1 MDLVLDLTKQLSR
14 QIKQD
19 ETYLAYLKCYH
30 AVKEDRE
37 LFEKMNEM
45 RRRNIELQND
55 IDGDHLFEA
64 LNHLQEEYR
73 EVINNKTVS
82 DFMKAEM
89 RFCRKM
95 QKIYTI
101 LNQDLD
107 IDLDFLN

>member
-64 LNHLQEEYR
+64 
-73 EVINNKTVS
+73 
-82 DFMKAEM
+82 
-89 RFCRKM
+89 
-95 QKIYTI
+95 
-101 LNQDLD
+101 
-107 IDLDFLN
+107 